1 MSEKETNYVENL
13 LTQLENELNED
24 NLPEDINTLLR
35 KCSLNLVTVVS
46 LPDMDVKPLLATIKR
61 FLTSNVSYD
70 SLNYDYLLDVVDK
83 LVHMADFD
91 DVLEVYSAEDLVKA
105 LRSEI
110 DPLKVAACRVIE
122 NSQPKGLFAT
132 SNIIDIL
139 LDILFDEKVEND
151 KLITAIEK
159 ALERLSTDELI
170 RRRLFDNNLPYL
182 VSVKGRMETVSFV
195 RLIDFLTIEFQFI
208 SGPEFKD
215 IIFCFTKE
223 EILKSVE
230 DILVF
235 IELVN
240 YYTKFLLEIRNQ
252 DKYWALRHVKK
263 ILPVFAQLFEDTKN
277 YPDVRAFSTNCL
289 LQLFAEVSRIEED
302 EYSLFKTMDKDSL
315 KIGSEAK
322 LITEWLE
329 LINPQYLVKYHK
341 DVVENY
347 FHVSGYS
354 IGMLR
359 NLSADEECFNAIRN
373 KFSAE
378 IVLKLPY
385 LEQMQVVETL
395 TRYEYTSKFLLNE
408 MPKVMGSLIGDGSA
422 GAIID
427 LETVH
432 YRNSALR
439 NLLDKDEEKL
449 SVWYEPL
456 LREYS
461 KAVNGK
467 NYSTGSETKI
477 ADDYVA

>member
-1 MSEKETNYVENL
+1 MENL

-83 LVHMADFD
+83 LVPMADFD

-263 ILPVFAQLFEDTKN
+263 
-277 YPDVRAFSTNCL
+277 YC
-289 LQLFAEVSRIEED
+289 
-302 EYSLFKTMDKDSL
+302 
-315 KIGSEAK
+315 
-322 LITEWLE
+322 
-329 LINPQYLVKYHK
+329 QYLLNFLKTRRTILM
-341 DVVENY
+341 
-347 FHVSGYS
+347 SGPFLQIVFYS
-354 IGMLR
+354 YSQRCHELR
-359 NLSADEECFNAIRN
+359 KMNIL
-373 KFSAE
+373 
-378 IVLKLPY
+378 
-385 LEQMQVVETL
+385 
-395 TRYEYTSKFLLNE
+395 
-408 MPKVMGSLIGDGSA
+408 
-422 GAIID
+422 
-427 LETVH
+427 
-432 YRNSALR
+432 
-439 NLLDKDEEKL
+439 
-449 SVWYEPL
+449 
-456 LREYS
+456 YS
-461 KAVNGK
+461 RLW
-467 NYSTGSETKI
+467 TKI
-477 ADDYVA
+477 L